1 MRTQRLTTPNSNSL
15 HNGVNNCTNDTNSSS
30 DTNANAKT
38 GNVGGN
44 VPQSGGHSAH
54 TIVPEGHHNGGSVG
68 DMHNMMNANHLSSS
82 SLITP
87 SSSASLS
94 PPRFNFNHGFCSPM
108 YTPQMSISDSYG

>member
-15 HNGVNNCTNDTNSSS
+15 HHGVNNCTNDTNSSS

-38 GNVGGN
+38 GSAGGN
-44 VPQSGGHSAH
+44 GQQSNQTGH
-54 TIVPEGHHNGGSVG
+54 TIVPEGHHNGGGVG
-68 DMHNMMNANHLSSS
+68 DMHNMMNGNHLTSS